1 MSLWK
6 RLRDRYPNADE
17 SKFKTMDFFGE
28 KTFMFVGKDEAIDV
42 FDGNNFRSSRYFSDE
57 MKIALGLASGFPLE
71 LTLNPKYKLSIPAI
85 QFSDKSKTRPLAEAL
100 INQKIYVTPEKFF
113 SCKFRDIFSHTHI
126 IHNSGRESHKWLSR
140 PEITYWN
147 QQLKFAI
154 FCSTTASGVSNR
166 LLFENKMSDGVHDL
180 ITDSEL
186 HLPNQVRSFLRF
198 HVYHTVRKI
207 LNEMGVPLPGDPVFN
222 QKNNR

>member
-28 KTFMFVGKDEAIDV
+28 KTFMFEDKDEAIDV

-57 MKIALGLASGFPLE
+57 MKIALGLASGFPVE

-100 INQKIYVTPEKFF
+100 INQKI
-113 SCKFRDIFSHTHI
+113 
-126 IHNSGRESHKWLSR
+126 
-140 PEITYWN
+140 
-147 QQLKFAI
+147 
-154 FCSTTASGVSNR
+154 
-166 LLFENKMSDGVHDL
+166 
-180 ITDSEL
+180 
-186 HLPNQVRSFLRF
+186 
-198 HVYHTVRKI
+198 
-207 LNEMGVPLPGDPVFN
+207 
-222 QKNNR
+222 

>member
-1 MSLWK
+1 
-6 RLRDRYPNADE
+6 
-17 SKFKTMDFFGE
+17 
-28 KTFMFVGKDEAIDV
+28 MFIGKDENIDV
-42 FDGNNFRSSRYFSDE
+42 FDGINFRSSIYFSDE

-71 LTLNPKYKLSIPAI
+71 LTLNPKSKLSIPAI

-100 INQKIYVTPEKFF
+100 INQKIYVTPEEYFNY
-113 SCKFRDIFSHTHI
+113 KFRDIFTHTQITHK
-126 IHNSGRESHKWLSR
+126 SGKESHKWISR
-140 PEITYWN
+140 PEIYWN
-147 QQLKFAI
+147 QQLNFAI

-166 LLFENKMSDGVHDL
+166 LLFEEKMSDGVHDGVHDL
-180 ITDSEL
+180 TDSEL

-222 QKNNR
+222 QKNNIDTTSQLINLFVLSLV